1 MWLVPWSF
9 ECASLSLC
17 HIAECQVTFKVTQ
30 NFFYYRSPHM
40 DQFPLEK
47 RALRLQPALLEGRC
61 IPQALV
67 VTVTLSPE
75 HSWDIDVPCVLLLAA
90 DTSPNA
96 GSWPSSEG
104 KGLQRP
110 PALSTSWLVSAGAVW
125 QWERLSCQAAPCRA
139 LASCHSEFQGSHSS
153 FSSSFSPKF
162 MGTWTINWHH
172 KAVLAWTLFWAN
184 HYDIGG
190 HLPNHRRG
198 LKALIP
204 SPSSISLT
212 TERVWEWL
220 RHHYR
225 NGITENGKYD

>member
-1 MWLVPWSF
+1 MRPVSF
-9 ECASLSLC
+9 CRQLTRPPMLA
-17 HIAECQVTFKVTQ
+17 HD
-30 NFFYYRSPHM
+30 P
-40 DQFPLEK
+40 
-47 RALRLQPALLEGRC
+47 ALREKGCSDPQPWAPLDLYQLVQSGSGR
-61 IPQALV
+61 
-67 VTVTLSPE
+67 
-75 HSWDIDVPCVLLLAA
+75 
-90 DTSPNA
+90 
-96 GSWPSSEG
+96 GSV
-104 KGLQRP
+104 
-110 PALSTSWLVSAGAVW
+110 A
-125 QWERLSCQAAPCRA
+125 RLSRVET

-190 HLPNHRRG
+190 HLPNHRLG

-220 RHHYR
+220 RHPYR
-225 NGITENGKYD
+225 NGITENGKYG